1 MNTDQTSKN
10 IFTYLYLVNSK
21 INFNFSVYGF
31 THGDKILTWK
41 YNANI
46 TLKEFTLNSIN
57 CIAWESNLSIRT
69 HK

>member
-1 MNTDQTSKN
+1 MA
-10 IFTYLYLVNSK
+10 LLM
-21 INFNFSVYGF
+21 
-31 THGDKILTWK
+31 DKILNWK

>member
-1 MNTDQTSKN
+1 MNTEQTSKN

-21 INFNFSVYGF
+21 ISFNFSVYGF
-31 THGDKILTWK
+31 THGDIILNWK

-46 TLKEFTLNSIN
+46 ILKEFTVGSMN

-69 HK
+69 QK